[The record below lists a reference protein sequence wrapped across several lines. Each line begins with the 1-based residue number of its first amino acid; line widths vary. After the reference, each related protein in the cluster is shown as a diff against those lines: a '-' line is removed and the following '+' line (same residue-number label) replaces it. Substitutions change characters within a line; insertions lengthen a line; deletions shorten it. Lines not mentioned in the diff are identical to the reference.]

1 MSESETIETAAKFA
15 GNLKA
20 GDFVLLLGPLGSGKT
35 AFARGIA
42 GVFGCA
48 GEVRSPSFKIVNR
61 YDGRI
66 PVYHIDLYRLGGSA
80 EAFDTGLEEIFTESA
95 VFIVEWPEKI
105 IDYFKK
111 FYLVEFR
118 EISEKERRII
128 FFDCWK

>member
-1 MSESETIETAAKFA
+1 
-15 GNLKA
+15 
-20 GDFVLLLGPLGSGKT
+20 
-35 AFARGIA
+35 
-42 GVFGCA
+42 
-48 GEVRSPSFKIVNR
+48 
-61 YDGRI
+61 
-66 PVYHIDLYRLGGSA
+66 VYHIDLYRLGGSA
-80 EAFDTGLEEIFTESA
+80 EAFDTGIEEIFTESA